1 MTLTDFLKAA
11 RYTVREPRAAARW
24 VLQLGLPTPARWTAL
39 ALMAVLSTL
48 LVMLDLQIIG
58 APGDPM
64 LQAAL
69 ANPMSLAAVQML
81 ILALSAWLMARIG
94 QIFGGTGQFSDAV
107 MLVVWMQAVLLVLQ
121 VAQILAALVSLPLS
135 DVVAFAGFAISMWL
149 MTNFVA
155 ELHGFTSLSRVFLG
169 ILGSGLVLVVALA
182 VLLTVVMGVFG

>member
-24 VLQLGLPTPARWTAL
+24 VLQLGLPVPARWTAL

-135 DVVAFAGFAISMWL
+135 EVVAFAGFAISMWL

>member
-24 VLQLGLPTPARWTAL
+24 VLQLGLPVPARWTAL

-69 ANPMSLAAVQML
+69 ANPMTLAAVQML

-135 DVVAFAGFAISMWL
+135 EVVAFFGFAISMWL

-155 ELHGFTSLSRVFLG
+155 ELHGFTSLTRVFLG
-169 ILGSGLVLVVALA
+169 ILGSGLVLVVVLA

>member
-1 MTLTDFLKAA
+1 MTLTDFLMAA
-11 RYTVREPRAAARW
+11 RYTIREPRAAARW

-64 LQAAL
+64 VQAAL
-69 ANPMSLAAVQML
+69 ANPMPLAAVQML

-135 DVVAFAGFAISMWL
+135 EVVAFAGFAISMWL

-155 ELHGFTSLSRVFLG
+155 ELHGFTSLTRVFLG
-169 ILGSGLVLVVALA
+169 ILGSGLALVVALA
-182 VLLTVVMGVFG
+182 ALLTVVMGVLG

>member
-24 VLQLGLPTPARWTAL
+24 VLQLGLPVPARWTAL

-58 APGDPM
+58 TPGDPM
-64 LQAAL
+64 VQAAL
-69 ANPMSLAAVQML
+69 ANPMPLAAVQML

-135 DVVAFAGFAISMWL
+135 DVVAFVGFAISMWL

-155 ELHGFTSLSRVFLG
+155 ELHGFTSLTRVFLG
-169 ILGSGLVLVVALA
+169 ILGSGLVLVVVLA

>member
-1 MTLTDFLKAA
+1 MTLTDFLMAA
-11 RYTVREPRAAARW
+11 RYTIREPRAAARW

-48 LVMLDLQIIG
+48 LVMLDLQIVG

-69 ANPMSLAAVQML
+69 ANPMTLAAVQML

-135 DVVAFAGFAISMWL
+135 EVVAFAGFAISMWL

-155 ELHGFTSLSRVFLG
+155 ELHGFTSLTRVFLG
-169 ILGSGLVLVVALA
+169 ILGSGLALVVALA
-182 VLLTVVMGVFG
+182 ALLTVVMGVLG

>member
-24 VLQLGLPTPARWTAL
+24 VLQLGLPVPARWTAL

-69 ANPMSLAAVQML
+69 ANPMPLAAVQML

-135 DVVAFAGFAISMWL
+135 EVVAFAGFAISMWL

-155 ELHGFTSLSRVFLG
+155 ELHGFTSLTRVFLG
-169 ILGSGLVLVVALA
+169 ILGSGLALVVALA
-182 VLLTVVMGVFG
+182 MLLTVVMGVFG

>member
-24 VLQLGLPTPARWTAL
+24 VLQLGLPVPARWTAL

-135 DVVAFAGFAISMWL
+135 EVVAFAGFAISMWL

-155 ELHGFTSLSRVFLG
+155 ELHGFTSLTRVFLG

>member
-1 MTLTDFLKAA
+1 MTLTDFLMAA
-11 RYTVREPRAAARW
+11 RYTIREPRAAARW
-24 VLQLGLPTPARWTAL
+24 VLQLGLPVPARWTAL

-64 LQAAL
+64 VQAAL
-69 ANPMSLAAVQML
+69 ANPMPLAAVQML

-135 DVVAFAGFAISMWL
+135 EVVAFAGFAISMWL

-155 ELHGFTSLSRVFLG
+155 ELHGFTSLTRVFLG
-169 ILGSGLVLVVALA
+169 ILGSGLALVVALA
-182 VLLTVVMGVFG
+182 ALLTVVMGVLG

>member
-1 MTLTDFLKAA
+1 MTLTDFLMAA
-11 RYTVREPRAAARW
+11 RYTIREPRAAARW
-24 VLQLGLPTPARWTAL
+24 VLQLGLPVPARWTAL

-64 LQAAL
+64 VQAAL
-69 ANPMSLAAVQML
+69 ANPMPLAAVQML

-135 DVVAFAGFAISMWL
+135 EVVAFAGFAISMWL

-155 ELHGFTSLSRVFLG
+155 ELHGFTSLTRVFLG
-169 ILGSGLVLVVALA
+169 ILGSGLTLVVALA
-182 VLLTVVMGVFG
+182 TLLTVVMGVFG